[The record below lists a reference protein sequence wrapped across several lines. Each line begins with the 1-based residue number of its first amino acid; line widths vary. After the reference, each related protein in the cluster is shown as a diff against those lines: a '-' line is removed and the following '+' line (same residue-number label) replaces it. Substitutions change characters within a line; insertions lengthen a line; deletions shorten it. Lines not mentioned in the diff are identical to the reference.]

1 MTESALD
8 RARKQ
13 FEQAKARLAALEARQ
28 AAVDRKLETR
38 RKVILGGAL
47 VELASRDPA
56 AAAMLDRLVGALSRP
71 QDKTPFEGWSLAS
84 SVKQAKPKS
93 TPKPPPAEPAT

>member
-13 FEQAKARLAALEARQ
+13 VEQAKAKLAALEARQ

-47 VELASRDPA
+47 IELASRDPA
-56 AAAMLDRLVGALSRP
+56 AAAMLDRLVGGLSRP
-71 QDKTPFEGWSLAS
+71 QDKTPFEGWSPAS
-84 SVKQAKPKS
+84 SVKQTKPKS
-93 TPKPPPAEPAT
+93 AAKTPPADPAT